1 MHILRRNLIVVVAD
15 IQAVLKYYYILFD
28 SYTISPN
35 KDHRTRKI
43 CDGTGQKCGL
53 KAEYQNGPR
62 LNDSIF
68 YLFPCFRLE
77 ILCMELVGAT
87 VSFISHQELLMVSFV
102 LPSSFA
108 HALCDPYSAQD

>member
-15 IQAVLKYYYILFD
+15 IQAVLEYYHILFD

-53 KAEYQNGPR
+53 KAE
-62 LNDSIF
+62 
-68 YLFPCFRLE
+68 
-77 ILCMELVGAT
+77 
-87 VSFISHQELLMVSFV
+87 
-102 LPSSFA
+102 
-108 HALCDPYSAQD
+108 